1 MIEKTLFGSF
11 LDTFSVVKVMS
22 STDIQQKEDRAKEAL
37 QKLGLEIADKWASG
51 FQNRPTQQLILQKLI
66 DPVVNHVLQTMFPW
80 MVGSAILFLVLLV
93 CTVVTCVIV
102 LRTTSMP
109 NPHIPESLPTQI
121 AHLIQAAANTCA
133 VAQA

>member
-1 MIEKTLFGSF
+1 M
-11 LDTFSVVKVMS
+11 
-22 STDIQQKEDRAKEAL
+22 STDVQQREERAKDAL

-102 LRTTSMP
+102 LRSTSSHSSVP
-109 NPHIPESLPTQI
+109 LQESLQSQITQ
-121 AHLIQAAANTCA
+121 LLQTAAATS
-133 VAQA
+133 V

>member
-1 MIEKTLFGSF
+1 M
-11 LDTFSVVKVMS
+11 SVEV
-22 STDIQQKEDRAKEAL
+22 QQKEERAKDAL

-102 LRTTSMP
+102 LRSTSSHP
-109 NPHIPESLPTQI
+109 PPIQESLHSQLT
-121 AHLIQAAANTCA
+121 HLLQTAAAS
-133 VAQA
+133 V

>member
-1 MIEKTLFGSF
+1 M
-11 LDTFSVVKVMS
+11 SVDM
-22 STDIQQKEDRAKEAL
+22 QQKEERAKDAL

-102 LRTTSMP
+102 LRSTSSHSP
-109 NPHIPESLPTQI
+109 VPLQESLQSQITQ
-121 AHLIQAAANTCA
+121 LLQTAAAA
-133 VAQA
+133 ASV

>member
-1 MIEKTLFGSF
+1 
-11 LDTFSVVKVMS
+11 MS
-22 STDIQQKEDRAKEAL
+22 ADVQQREERAKDAL

-102 LRTTSMP
+102 LRSTSSHSP
-109 NPHIPESLPTQI
+109 APLQESLQSQITQ
-121 AHLIQAAANTCA
+121 LLQTAAAA
-133 VAQA
+133 GSV